1 MSNAQCFELIFLL
14 FLFGDLFL
22 KLYLD
27 ARQARSIRL
36 HRDSVPKDFA
46 SAISLQAHQKAAD
59 YCLERIR
66 FSRIEHVVDL
76 VWLLILTLGGLISFI
91 YRFYYQAN
99 GNDLLSQ
106 IFIVL
111 TVAFLS
117 ALINLPFQWYSAF
130 HIEAKYGFNTMTPAR
145 FFKDLL
151 LSAVLGLVI
160 GVPLFAIIFWL
171 WEAAGA
177 LWWIWA
183 WLAYV
188 VFNFA
193 LLWIYPSFIAP
204 LFNKFTRLPD
214 GEVADRV
221 NALLTRVGFATNG
234 LYVMDASKRS
244 SKANAY
250 MTGFGKT
257 KRIVFFDTL
266 LAKLSPIETEAV
278 LAHELGHYKLR
289 HIIKMMLFSFS
300 LSFVVFFVLD
310 WASGSSWFYEGL
322 GVQLYLGSSPAVAL
336 ILFFEV
342 LSVFTFPFSP
352 MTSILSRKYEFQA
365 DRFAVQNSDGKALAS
380 ALVKLFKDNASTLTP
395 DKLYSAFYS
404 SHPDAAI
411 RVDAINQEIAN
422 ASKS

>member
-300 LSFVVFFVLD
+300 LSFV
-310 WASGSSWFYEGL
+310 
-322 GVQLYLGSSPAVAL
+322 
-336 ILFFEV
+336 LFFHKFFHSSSYYG
-342 LSVFTFPFSP
+342 LFYYFYY
-352 MTSILSRKYEFQA
+352 TSYKVYNTSE
-365 DRFAVQNSDGKALAS
+365 
-380 ALVKLFKDNASTLTP
+380 
-395 DKLYSAFYS
+395 
-404 SHPDAAI
+404 
-411 RVDAINQEIAN
+411 
-422 ASKS
+422 